1 MGLSRLKVY
10 EPRPLRGI
18 QIWDFG
24 GPLVDYLFGGE
35 ATILVPRGTSRPPL
49 PCHPLVTFGRRFRV
63 LDLGCFSGRDAIC
76 MFCCMGESIYY
87 IFLRRTPVTDI
98 TRTLPPSFL
107 CSECHEC
114 FFCHEFFFCFFA
126 MSSFS
131 SLTYPP
137 RPPYLS
143 RLHTARR
150 EHQREAKES
159 AKRFQVNSTIATKT
173 AEDFKSQSEDRK
185 AAKKESIETAKLNK
199 SAGVIES
206 VHDTRSSIQKMQID
220 RKSAKKESVR
230 KCFIGAI
237 FVDVLLVCCPVWL
250 NLLC

>member
-1 MGLSRLKVY
+1 MSV
-10 EPRPLRGI
+10 
-18 QIWDFG
+18 
-24 GPLVDYLFGGE
+24 
-35 ATILVPRGTSRPPL
+35 
-49 PCHPLVTFGRRFRV
+49 
-63 LDLGCFSGRDAIC
+63 
-76 MFCCMGESIYY
+76 
-87 IFLRRTPVTDI
+87 
-98 TRTLPPSFL
+98 
-107 CSECHEC
+107 
-114 FFCHEFFFCFFA
+114 FFA

-137 RPPYLS
+137 PPPYLS

-150 EHQREAKES
+150 EHQRAAKES

-220 RKSAKKESVR
+220 RKSAKKESVG

-237 FVDVLLVCCPVWL
+237 FVDAFCLFVVQSG
-250 NLLC
+250 